1 MPNFLSQLI
10 TLTGGMLVRIPLSIL
25 STSLLARALSPNGVG
40 QWAMILAATT
50 LLYFSLLKW
59 IQGPNI
65 RFGREEWTSRH
76 SLSNTWVARWPLI
89 FLGFG
94 LSALL
99 LIFQPF
105 SFLESLFNLPTSW
118 WPLILVFI
126 LGQWW
131 LSEAQSLL
139 RITDKIGRFTI
150 IPIAVDFF
158 SILFLISVF
167 FQPSGIRITFVL
179 IGLVCIY
186 TFVSGVTWF
195 IEFRSSKSLG
205 EKINWAASKKMIL
218 YGLPIVPGLYFN
230 YLSNWG
236 DHILL
241 QHFKST
247 EDVGLFSADF
257 QAMAALTG
265 LASSISILLLAKL
278 IDKKITDS
286 EAERDYIIRIVP
298 TILSLW
304 LMMIIPILTIIPWF
318 FMIVFGSEFSD
329 AIPALLILCGA
340 VPCSIFTSVYVV
352 LFETQGRLGRS
363 SLFGGIMF
371 FVNMVI
377 SFALVVEFGTVG
389 VAIGTMVSYFIYQYL
404 YVIDQHMFLKVPKYK
419 AITLL
424 IFSVFYGLIQIAVGD
439 EMAFRIGGALLSFS
453 CLILIIRHY
462 KMVDKAILEHLLSGK
477 LSSFHPHFH
486 RILIRH

>member
-167 FQPSGIRITFVL
+167 FQPPGIRITFVL
-179 IGLVCIY
+179 TGLVCIY
-186 TFVSGVTWF
+186 TFVSEIG
-195 IEFRSSKSLG
+195 KS
-205 EKINWAASKKMIL
+205 
-218 YGLPIVPGLYFN
+218 
-230 YLSNWG
+230 
-236 DHILL
+236 
-241 QHFKST
+241 
-247 EDVGLFSADF
+247 
-257 QAMAALTG
+257 
-265 LASSISILLLAKL
+265 
-278 IDKKITDS
+278 
-286 EAERDYIIRIVP
+286 
-298 TILSLW
+298 
-304 LMMIIPILTIIPWF
+304 
-318 FMIVFGSEFSD
+318 
-329 AIPALLILCGA
+329 
-340 VPCSIFTSVYVV
+340 VV
-352 LFETQGRLGRS
+352 
-363 SLFGGIMF
+363 
-371 FVNMVI
+371 
-377 SFALVVEFGTVG
+377 
-389 VAIGTMVSYFIYQYL
+389 
-404 YVIDQHMFLKVPKYK
+404 
-419 AITLL
+419 
-424 IFSVFYGLIQIAVGD
+424 
-439 EMAFRIGGALLSFS
+439 
-453 CLILIIRHY
+453 
-462 KMVDKAILEHLLSGK
+462 
-477 LSSFHPHFH
+477 
-486 RILIRH
+486 

>member
-1 MPNFLSQLI
+1 MSIAKRLVFSVVANTTRAIISFA
-10 TLTGGMLVRIPLSIL
+10 TG
-25 STSLLARALSPNGVG
+25 
-40 QWAMILAATT
+40 MI
-50 LLYFSLLKW
+50 
-59 IQGPNI
+59 
-65 RFGREEWTSRH
+65 
-76 SLSNTWVARWPLI
+76 VARS
-89 FLGFG
+89 LGPEQYG
-94 LSALL
+94 V
-99 LIFQPF
+99 F
-105 SFLESLFNLPTSW
+105 SFLLASFAAMMSLLDMGSSSAFFTFISKRIRSQKFFMYYAYWLLLQFSIFVII
-118 WPLILVFI
+118 ILVI
-126 LGQWW
+126 TPDAW
-131 LSEAQSLL
+131 LH
-139 RITDKIGRFTI
+139 I
-150 IPIAVDFF
+150 IWQGESKELIIIAF
-158 SILFLISVF
+158 ISVF

-363 SLFGGIMF
+363 SLFSGIMF